1 MSDTNTSQLC
11 FQLDPL
17 FIEKFKN
24 EIPQFGFS
32 GLGKMVY
39 MRTYSRIKDDGT
51 KESWFETIQR
61 VVNGCYSLQ
70 KEHINENNLGWD
82 EKVGQASAQ
91 EMYERMFRMKFLP
104 AGRSLWAMGTDII
117 NKRKLFEALNNCAFR
132 STQDIDKDATVPFCF
147 VMDLS
152 MLGAGVSVD
161 TLGAGKVE
169 IISPQLE
176 KEETFTIEDTREA
189 WVESLRR
196 LIRSYTVKGN
206 GIQRFDYSKIRP
218 AGVAI
223 KTFGGVSS
231 GPEPLKLMLETIRT
245 VLDKNV
251 GHPITT
257 TTIADICNLI
267 GQAVVAGNVRRT
279 ALAIMGDESPEFLN
293 LKNYEKNP
301 HRMSY
306 GWTSNNSLSAD
317 IGMNYQDPAKSSKMN
332 GEPGY
337 VWLENCKAYSRMN
350 NKPDY
355 KDKRSQGLNPCFEQI
370 LESGEMCNLVE
381 AFPTNCTDKA
391 DFLRTLKFAFLY
403 AKTVTLGKTHWADT
417 NRVMLRNRRIGCSI
431 SGIAQFLGKFDYEHK
446 KGTAPYSGLETLRQW
461 CEEGYKTLEY
471 YDDVYSEWL
480 AIPKSIKKTC
490 IKPSGS
496 ISLLAGATP
505 GMHYPESKYYI
516 RRMRL
521 SKNSDMLQSIID
533 AGYKVEPALSDP
545 EHTLCVEI
553 PVYVGECRTVSDVSM
568 WEQLCLA
575 SFLQKHWSENSVSCT
590 ITFDPKE
597 GEQIE
602 YALNYFQYQLKS
614 VSFLPKNQ
622 VVYQQAPYEP
632 ISKEQYE
639 SMSINIKPLEL

>member
-1 MSDTNTSQLC
+1 L
-11 FQLDPL
+11 
-17 FIEKFKN
+17 KKRKN
-24 EIPQFGFS
+24 ENSFMVQCQSKQLAWYFDKNVKQANTPLHIPPFIVKGKEDIRLAYVAGVMDADGCCKDRPINVVTTVYECFAREIQALLYSCGIETRISIGKTCPPSRKKHWQLLNHVSLITKYSKSRFNDIPQLFKKFEYGDKPQRSNGFPLS
-32 GLGKMVY
+32 FISK
-39 MRTYSRIKDDGT
+39 RTNSTAKGQIVIDRYCKSYGPV
-51 KESWFETIQR
+51 SW
-61 VVNGCYSLQ
+61 C
-70 KEHINENNLGWD
+70 
-82 EKVGQASAQ
+82 
-91 EMYERMFRMKFLP
+91 P
-104 AGRSLWAMGTDII
+104 
-117 NKRKLFEALNNCAFR
+117 
-132 STQDIDKDATVPFCF
+132 
-147 VMDLS
+147 
-152 MLGAGVSVD
+152 VSV
-161 TLGAGKVE
+161 KQVE
-169 IISPQLE
+169 EDIE
-176 KEETFTIEDTREA
+176 EETFDISVEDNHEF
-189 WVESLRR
+189 
-196 LIRSYTVKGN
+196 YCN
-206 GIQRFDYSKIRP
+206 GYL
-218 AGVAI
+218 
-223 KTFGGVSS
+223 TH
-231 GPEPLKLMLETIRT
+231 
-245 VLDKNV
+245 N
-251 GHPITT
+251 
-257 TTIADICNLI
+257 
-267 GQAVVAGNVRRT
+267 T

-301 HRMSY
+301 HRMAY

-317 IGMNYQDPAKSSKMN
+317 IGMNYHEPATSSMTN

-355 KDKRSQGLNPCFEQI
+355 KDKRSKGLNPCFEQI

-381 AFPTNCTDKA
+381 AFPTNCTDKS

-431 SGIAQFLGKFDYEHK
+431 SGIAQFLGKFDHEHK
-446 KGTAPYSGLETLRQW
+446 QGNAQHSGLETLRQW

-521 SKNSDMLQSIID
+521 SRNSDMLQSIID

-545 EHTLCVEI
+545 DHTLCVEI

-622 VVYQQAPYEP
+622 VVYQQAPYEK
-632 ISKEQYE
+632 INQEQYE
-639 SMSINIKPLEL
+639 SMSKNIKPLELKKIGEDVEMETFCTNDSCVYIPLKKKTEDRKLEVVDERPAKKKKT